1 MLILAG
7 FVVFQSIKPEGTHTT
22 LAAAPGVNY
31 AIPALLISS
40 PEPRRPGMHLLTL
53 LLLLPALGAL
63 LIALLPG
70 QQLRLIRTVALTAAA
85 ATLCF
90 SWGLL
95 SVFETGTAALQF
107 FEETPWNPRLGTSYA
122 LGVDGI
128 SFPMVLLATLLTF
141 IAVLASANIRDRAK
155 WYFVLVLLLETA
167 MLGVFMARD
176 WTLFYLLWE
185 LTLIPLFF
193 LIGGWGGRRRHQ
205 AALNF
210 VLYTMGGSVFMLISL
225 LVLFDNIPA
234 HSFSMDTMTSGA
246 RLLPAHT
253 QVMIFLGFLVGFGV
267 KMPIF
272 PIHGWLPLAHV
283 EAPSP
288 ISILLSGILLKM
300 GSYGLIRAA
309 TMLPEAIVALQP
321 LLAGLALFSLIY
333 GGLLAWRQT
342 DLKAMIA
349 YSSVSHMGIV
359 LLGIAALNIAGLTGA
374 LMQMVAHGLVAGALF
389 LLIGLLYERTH
400 TRDVN
405 DYSSLMQV
413 TPRFAFFTSL
423 ALLAGMAVPGTAGFI
438 AELHA
443 IIGGFE
449 AWGWMILLI
458 SVGMMVT
465 AAYSVRTI
473 GRLFTGPVHS
483 RMRDV
488 QDLQPV
494 ELTAAGVLATAI
506 ILLGIAPRPALELM
520 ATSISQLSA
529 ALTGI
534 PGG

>member
-1 MLILAG
+1 M
-7 FVVFQSIKPEGTHTT
+7 P
-22 LAAAPGVNY
+22 
-31 AIPALLISS
+31 
-40 PEPRRPGMHLLTL
+40 LLTL
-53 LLLLPALGAL
+53 LLLLPAIGAV
-63 LIALLPG
+63 LISVLPG
-70 QQLRLIRTVALTAAA
+70 QQIRVIRAVALSAAA
-85 ATLCF
+85 AAMLL

-95 SVFETGTAALQF
+95 SMFDTGVAGLQF
-107 FEETPWNPRLGTSYA
+107 FEQVPWNPRLGTSYA
-122 LGVDGI
+122 LGLDGF
-128 SFPMVLLATLLTF
+128 SLPMVLLATLLCF
-141 IAVLASANIRDRAK
+141 ITLLASRSIRERVK
-155 WYFVLVLLLETA
+155 WYFVLVLMLESA
-167 MLGVFMARD
+167 MLGVFMAQD

-193 LIGGWGGRRRHQ
+193 LIDRWGGRRRHQ

-225 LVLFDNIPA
+225 LVLFDVTPA
-234 HSFSMDTMTSGA
+234 HSFAMASMGDGA
-246 RLLPAHT
+246 RTLPEHT
-253 QVMIFLGFLVGFGV
+253 QVLIFFGFLIGFGV
-267 KMPIF
+267 KMSIF

-288 ISILLSGILLKM
+288 ISILLSGVLLKM

-309 TMLPEAIVALQP
+309 TMLPEAIAALQP

-333 GGLLAWRQT
+333 GGLLAWRQS

-359 LLGIAALNIAGLTGA
+359 LLGIAAFNIAGLTGA
-374 LMQMVAHGLVAGALF
+374 VMQMVAHGLVAGALF

-423 ALLAGMAVPGTAGFI
+423 ALLAGMGIPGTAGFI

-449 AWGWMILLI
+449 RWGWLMLLV
-458 SVGMMVT
+458 SVGMLIS

-473 GRLFTGPVHS
+473 GRLFTGPVRP
-483 RMRDV
+483 RMRDI
-488 QDLQPV
+488 QDLRAT

-520 ATSISQLSA
+520 AASIRQLSA
-529 ALTGI
+529 NFAGL
-534 PGG
+534 

>member
-1 MLILAG
+1 
-7 FVVFQSIKPEGTHTT
+7 
-22 LAAAPGVNY
+22 
-31 AIPALLISS
+31 
-40 PEPRRPGMHLLTL
+40 MHLLTSL
-53 LLLLPALGAL
+53 LLIPMLGAL

-70 QQLRLIRTVALTAAA
+70 QQVRLIRAVALIAGAAA
-85 ATLCF
+85 LLF

-95 SVFETGTAALQF
+95 TLFEPGTAGQQF
-107 FEETPWNPRLGTSYA
+107 VEETPWNPRLGTSYS
-122 LGVDGI
+122 LGIDGI

-141 IAVLASANIRDRAK
+141 IAILASASIRDRTK
-155 WYFVLVLLLETA
+155 WYYMLVLLLETA

-193 LIGGWGGRRRHQ
+193 LIGGWGGKRRHQ

-225 LVLFDNIPA
+225 LVLFDTTPG
-234 HSFSMDTMTSGA
+234 HSFAMDTMASGA
-246 RLLPAHT
+246 RALPAHT
-253 QVMIFLGFLVGFGV
+253 QVMIFLGFLIGFGV

-309 TMLPEAIVALQP
+309 SMLPEAMLALQP

-359 LLGIAALNIAGLTGA
+359 LLGIATLNIAGLTGA
-374 LMQMVAHGLVAGALF
+374 VMQMIAHGLVAGSLF

-400 TRDVN
+400 TRDIN

-423 ALLAGMAVPGTAGFI
+423 ALLAGMAIPGTAGFI

-449 AWGWMILLI
+449 AWGWTILLI

-483 RMRDV
+483 RMREL
-488 QDLQPV
+488 QDLQPM
-494 ELTAAGVLATAI
+494 ELTAAGVLATCI

-520 ATSISQLSA
+520 AKSISLLSA
-529 ALTGI
+529 TFTGI
-534 PGG
+534 QGG

>member
-7 FVVFQSIKPEGTHTT
+7 FVVFQCIKPEGTHTT

-193 LIGGWGGRRRHQ
+193 LIGGWAAGAATRRH
-205 AALNF
+205 
-210 VLYTMGGSVFMLISL
+210 LISC
-225 LVLFDNIPA
+225 
-234 HSFSMDTMTSGA
+234 
-246 RLLPAHT
+246 
-253 QVMIFLGFLVGFGV
+253 
-267 KMPIF
+267 
-272 PIHGWLPLAHV
+272 
-283 EAPSP
+283 
-288 ISILLSGILLKM
+288 
-300 GSYGLIRAA
+300 Y
-309 TMLPEAIVALQP
+309 
-321 LLAGLALFSLIY
+321 
-333 GGLLAWRQT
+333 
-342 DLKAMIA
+342 
-349 YSSVSHMGIV
+349 
-359 LLGIAALNIAGLTGA
+359 
-374 LMQMVAHGLVAGALF
+374 
-389 LLIGLLYERTH
+389 
-400 TRDVN
+400 
-405 DYSSLMQV
+405 
-413 TPRFAFFTSL
+413 TPW
-423 ALLAGMAVPGTAGFI
+423 AVRC
-438 AELHA
+438 
-443 IIGGFE
+443 
-449 AWGWMILLI
+449 
-458 SVGMMVT
+458 SC
-465 AAYSVRTI
+465 
-473 GRLFTGPVHS
+473 
-483 RMRDV
+483 
-488 QDLQPV
+488 
-494 ELTAAGVLATAI
+494 
-506 ILLGIAPRPALELM
+506 
-520 ATSISQLSA
+520 
-529 ALTGI
+529 
-534 PGG
+534 